1 MGRRRLVN
9 AAEAK
14 VLFGLPADEDSLLRH
29 YTLDPIDRLECEVR
43 RRPHNKLGF
52 GVQLCV
58 MRHTGRLLGEDE
70 QPHATVIR
78 YLADQL
84 GVDSQ
89 DYAIYARRVQT
100 RFEHSRFLTEH
111 LSLHIANKNDRRAA
125 LLAAIDAGAAGDKGY
140 PRYGTGQRIFEP
152 APRPRAR
159 AQDYGRPPARA
170 RRRASS
176 HAPRRSYFG
185 SIPHAELSV
194 ARRIVDRRV
203 LHLLKMWQEM
213 PGRRN
218 R

>member
-52 GVQLCV
+52 AVQLCV
-58 MRHTGRLLGEDE
+58 MRHTGRLLGEEE

-125 LLAAIDAGAAGDKGY
+125 LLAAIDAAAAGDKGY
-140 PRYGTGQRIFEP
+140 PIVTAVISALSMTVESEPCIF
-152 APRPRAR
+152 A
-159 AQDYGRPPARA
+159 
-170 RRRASS
+170 
-176 HAPRRSYFG
+176 
-185 SIPHAELSV
+185 
-194 ARRIVDRRV
+194 
-203 LHLLKMWQEM
+203 
-213 PGRRN
+213 
-218 R
+218 